1 MSDSGQCTSG
11 TDRKKDL
18 HHDPMLQAEQDPSD
32 NEYRTPP
39 DLWRRLAD
47 PVDGFDVDP
56 CSGAEATPIAPTR
69 YTEED
74 DGLRQA
80 WHGDVFVNPP
90 WSSNGDAS
98 AKEQWLSK
106 CRAEAK
112 RDAVDSVVV
121 LLPSDTSAGWFHEHV
136 LAAEIVCFYGP
147 GRLSFVGGDKNPS
160 FGILI
165 PVYGDRAEPYRD
177 VLDSIGAVIDGR
189 EVYQPTVQT
198 TLVPATDGGNHC
210 DVQAGTD
217 CGGGDD
223 E

>member
-1 MSDSGQCTSG
+1 MSDPSVDE
-11 TDRKKDL
+11 TDNEKDL
-18 HHDPMLQAEQDPSD
+18 HHGPMMQAEQDPSN
-32 NEYRTPP
+32 NEYGTPSE
-39 DLWRRLAD
+39 LWRRLAQ

-106 CRAEAK
+106 CRAEAN

-147 GRLSFVGGDKNPS
+147 GRLSFDGGGKNPS

-165 PVYGDRAEPYRD
+165 PVYGDDAEAYRD
-177 VLDSIGAVIDGR
+177 VLDSIGTVIDGR
-189 EVYQPTVQT
+189 GVYQPTIQT
-198 TLVPATDGGNHC
+198 GLVAAA
-210 DVQAGTD
+210 QR
-217 CGGGDD
+217 GDSA
-223 E
+223 

>member
-1 MSDSGQCTSG
+1 MDGSEHERG
-11 TDRKKDL
+11 L
-18 HHDPMLQAEQDPSD
+18 HHGPMMQAEQDPGD
-32 NEYRTPP
+32 NEYGTPP
-39 DLWRRLAD
+39 GLWRRLAE
-47 PVDGFDVDP
+47 PVDGFDVGP
-56 CSGAEATPIAPTR
+56 CSGAECTQIAPTR

-98 AKEQWLSK
+98 AKDQWLSK

-121 LLPSDTSAGWFHEHV
+121 LLPSDTSSGWFHEHV

-147 GRLSFVGGDKNPS
+147 GRLSFVGEDKNPS

-165 PVYGDRAEPYRD
+165 PVYGDDAESYRD
-177 VLDSIGAVIDGR
+177 VLDSLGVVMAGR
-189 EVYQPTVQT
+189 GVYQPTRQT
-198 TLVPATDGGNHC
+198 QLVAAT
-210 DVQAGTD
+210 
-217 CGGGDD
+217 GGGDSA
-223 E
+223 

>member
-1 MSDSGQCTSG
+1 MSEQSDEGVDQEQ
-11 TDRKKDL
+11 DL
-18 HHDPMLQAEQDPSD
+18 HHGPMMQAEQDPSD
-32 NEYRTPP
+32 NEYGTPP
-39 DLWRRLAD
+39 DLWRRLAK

-56 CSGAEATPIAPTR
+56 CSGAESTPIAPTR
-69 YTEED
+69 YTKED
-74 DGLRQA
+74 NGLRQA

-136 LAAEIVCFYGP
+136 LAAQIVCFCGP
-147 GRLSFVGGDKNPS
+147 GRISFVGGGKNPS
-160 FGILI
+160 FGLI
-165 PVYGDRAEPYRD
+165 IAVYGDDAEKHRD
-177 VLDSIGAVIDGR
+177 VLDSLGVVLDGR

-198 TLVPATDGGNHC
+198 SLVAATDGG
-210 DVQAGTD
+210 DFGA
-217 CGGGDD
+217 

>member
-1 MSDSGQCTSG
+1 MSEDDTERSQ
-11 TDRKKDL
+11 DL
-18 HHDPMLQAEQDPSD
+18 HHGPMMQADQDPSD
-32 NEYRTPP
+32 NEYGTPP
-39 DLWRRLAD
+39 DLWRRLAG

-106 CRAEAK
+106 CRTEAK

-121 LLPSDTSAGWFHEHV
+121 LLPSDTSAGWFHKHV

-147 GRLSFVGGDKNPS
+147 GRLSFVGGAKNPS

-165 PVYGDRAEPYRD
+165 PVYGDDAEAYRD
-177 VLDSIGAVIDGR
+177 VLDSLGVVIEGR

-198 TLVPATDGGNHC
+198 GLVAATDGGNDHC
-210 DVQAGTD
+210 VEPDTD
-217 CGGGDD
+217 RSGGG